1 MMLRTTHSFKAG
13 MMTHRLGHTG
23 AAVERGSTR
32 AAATRPE
39 CIRVM
44 EPYIE
49 EASIQPN
56 EQWRSR
62 LEIGGINEHVRRD
75 RIPAGLLDQ
84 LLCNKHGCTFRVH
97 PQQTPGSQLGYDVA
111 DLLEHTTPD
120 AAEWDGNNTEL
131 AGCGFTVTDDDATG
145 ESVVVA
151 YFTCNTPVE
160 YRGLVLNPPRAP
172 VTVSSAGPTTL
183 LTSDTGVAGSLL
195 LDEVPSEY
203 SRVIDEVLE
212 PSQMKGRGS
221 SAQMR

>member
-1 MMLRTTHSFKAG
+1 

-62 LEIGGINEHVRRD
+62 LEIGGINEH
-75 RIPAGLLDQ
+75 
-84 LLCNKHGCTFRVH
+84 
-97 PQQTPGSQLGYDVA
+97 TPGSQLGYDVA
-111 DLLEHTTPD
+111 DLLERTTPD
-120 AAEWDGNNTEL
+120 AAEWDGNKTEF

-145 ESVVVA
+145 ETVVVA